1 VAPMPHDL
9 KFALAGLLVGTLVGF
24 SGMGGGSVM
33 TPLLILLGLPA
44 NSAVASDLAYS
55 AITKAVGSVSHR
67 QKKNIDWGLAMWLGI
82 GSVPGAIIAV
92 ATVGHKIKNSDL
104 QTALGVM
111 LIIAGI
117 AILYRLLST
126 LNDEARVVSSGPV
139 PMTGKRK
146 AIAISIG
153 FAGGFAVALTSI
165 GSGSVFAIVLMT
177 CFPIAARRIVG
188 TDIFHATLLLF
199 AATGAQL
206 LLTDN
211 VKFGVVG
218 ALLVGSV
225 PGVLIG
231 SQFSGKLPERP
242 LRLALASVLLVSG
255 SLLV

>member
-1 VAPMPHDL
+1 VALMPHDL

-67 QKKNIDWGLAMWLGI
+67 QKKNIDWGLSMWLAL
-82 GSVPGAIIAV
+82 GSVPGAVIAV
-92 ATVGHKIKNSDL
+92 ATVGHKIKNDQL

-111 LIIAGI
+111 LIIAGV
-117 AILYRLLST
+117 AILYRLLRT
-126 LNDEARVVSSGPV
+126 LNDAARELSLGPV
-139 PMTGKRK
+139 PMTRQRK
-146 AIAISIG
+146 AIAVGIG
-153 FAGGFAVALTSI
+153 FAGGFAVAITSI

-188 TDIFHATLLLF
+188 TDIFHATLLLI

-218 ALLVGSV
+218 ALLVGSL

-242 LRLALASVLLVSG
+242 LRLALATVLLVSG

>member
-1 VAPMPHDL
+1 MAAAISL
-9 KFALAGLLVGTLVGF
+9 LATLLTFAFATV
-24 SGMGGGSVM
+24 
-33 TPLLILLGLPA
+33 
-44 NSAVASDLAYS
+44 
-55 AITKAVGSVSHR
+55 
-67 QKKNIDWGLAMWLGI
+67 
-82 GSVPGAIIAV
+82 IAV
-92 ATVGHKIKNSDL
+92 HFRRR
-104 QTALGVM
+104 
-111 LIIAGI
+111 
-117 AILYRLLST
+117 AILYRLLRT
-126 LNDEARVVSSGPV
+126 LNDAAREVSLGPV
-139 PMTGKRK
+139 PMTPRRK
-146 AIAISIG
+146 MIAAGIG
-153 FAGGFAVALTSI
+153 FAGGFAVAITSI

-188 TDIFHATLLLF
+188 TDIFHATLLLI

-218 ALLVGSV
+218 ALLVGSL